1 MKHRQM
7 ITSQLVSSFASR
19 IGGPMNKNILI
30 ADDNE
35 GIRDIL
41 TAYCAKEGYTPIT
54 AKDGEDAL
62 EKFEEY
68 APVLLLLDVLM
79 PRKDGYEV
87 CREIRR
93 TSNVPIIMITAR
105 GEDAD
110 RIMGLDIGADDYI
123 VKPFSP
129 GEVMARIRAVLRRLD
144 LAEDEKNKV
153 LKLHGLEINISNYT
167 VTLEGRPINLTKR
180 EIEIIWLL
188 ATNPGK
194 VFSRENLLSSIWGYD
209 FFGDARTVDTHVKRL
224 RAKLS
229 LPDDS
234 EWDIKTVW
242 GVGYRLEVK
251 HD

>member
-1 MKHRQM
+1 
-7 ITSQLVSSFASR
+7 
-19 IGGPMNKNILI
+19 MNKNILI

-68 APVLLLLDVLM
+68 GPVLLLLDVLM

-144 LAEDEKNKV
+144 LAEDEKNRV

-167 VTLEGRPINLTKR
+167 VTLDERPINLTKR

-188 ATNPGK
+188 ASNPGK

-229 LPDDS
+229 LPEDS
-234 EWDIKTVW
+234 PWDIRTVW

>member
-1 MKHRQM
+1 
-7 ITSQLVSSFASR
+7 
-19 IGGPMNKNILI
+19 MNKIILI

-54 AKDGEDAL
+54 AKDGNDAL
-62 EKFEEY
+62 EKFTEH

-79 PRKDGYEV
+79 PYKDGYEV

-110 RIMGLDIGADDYI
+110 RIMGLDIGADDYV

-144 LAEDEKNKV
+144 LADDEKNKV
-153 LKLHGLEINISNYT
+153 LKLSGLEINISNYT
-167 VTLEGRPINLTKR
+167 VTLDGQPINLTKR
-180 EIEIIWLL
+180 EIEILWLM
-188 ATNPGK
+188 ASNPGK
-194 VFSRENLLSSIWGYD
+194 VFSRDNLLSSIWGYD

-224 RAKLS
+224 RAKLA
-229 LPDDS
+229 LPEDS
-234 EWDIKTVW
+234 FWDIKTVW

-251 HD
+251 HV

>member
-1 MKHRQM
+1 
-7 ITSQLVSSFASR
+7 
-19 IGGPMNKNILI
+19 MNKNILI

-62 EKFEEY
+62 EKFEEFG
-68 APVLLLLDVLM
+68 PVLLLLDVLM

-144 LAEDEKNKV
+144 LAEDEKNRV
-153 LKLHGLEINISNYT
+153 LRLHGLEINISNYT

-188 ATNPGK
+188 ASNPGK

-229 LPDDS
+229 LPEDS
-234 EWDIKTVW
+234 PWDIKTVW